1 MKHLL
6 KLTLLVNMVMAA
18 QENDVNASNADI
30 EEVVVK
36 GSVLYTDQVNALK
49 TPVPVLEV
57 PQSVSIVTDED
68 IRKQGF
74 REISDIVRY
83 IPGVNTSQGEGHRD
97 AVVFRGVRSTA
108 DFYMDGVRDDVQ
120 YYRSLY
126 NLEQVE
132 VLRGPN
138 ALLFGRGGTGGIINR
153 VTKKAVIGEEF
164 GSVDVGT
171 DTFGSLDLA
180 YDYNVSSTDDSA
192 FRINIHTDSLAN
204 HRDFYD
210 GERVGINPTMKFVM
224 SDDTTLD
231 LSYEYIDHERFI
243 DRGVPTINGAP
254 DESLID
260 IVFGTPEIN
269 TTTVEAIIFRGTL
282 SHVFSDTR
290 KGNLTVHKSSF
301 EKMYQNL
308 YASGYDGTLVTMDG
322 YRDPTERDK
331 LIISGNLVN
340 EINVG
345 SVKHTILVGAEL
357 IDTENNN
364 LRYDTFW
371 STTSDD
377 NEVFDISRPMDFAVN
392 ADGIATSV
400 DFTTSLKSKT
410 SSDIKVTSLY
420 IQDQIDLTD
429 NIKLMIGGRH
439 DSFDITVADIKNMS
453 SESRKDTEFS
463 PRAGLVFKPSEEMS
477 LYWSFS
483 QSFLPRSGEQYKA
496 LSATSARLD
505 PDVFESNEVGLKYD
519 ISPRLN
525 LTLSYFNSEQT
536 RAERDN
542 DTGENSEVRGL
553 TVDGLEVQLKGQL
566 TDRLDVMVGYSSLDG
581 ETSSGGEPREIPDH
595 TFSLYAKYQVND
607 KYGWAFGMTR
617 QGESKIKDNNPGL
630 VLPEY
635 TRLDLGAYYKLSNGL
650 ELQVNVENLNDELY
664 FPHSHSTHQVSVGE
678 PFNARV
684 SVRKQF

>member
-1 MKHLL
+1 M
-6 KLTLLVNMVMAA
+6 
-18 QENDVNASNADI
+18 
-30 EEVVVK
+30 
-36 GSVLYTDQVNALK
+36 
-49 TPVPVLEV
+49 
-57 PQSVSIVTDED
+57 
-68 IRKQGF
+68 
-74 REISDIVRY
+74 
-83 IPGVNTSQGEGHRD
+83 
-97 AVVFRGVRSTA
+97 
-108 DFYMDGVRDDVQ
+108 
-120 YYRSLY
+120 
-126 NLEQVE
+126 
-132 VLRGPN
+132 
-138 ALLFGRGGTGGIINR
+138 
-153 VTKKAVIGEEF
+153 
-164 GSVDVGT
+164 
-171 DTFGSLDLA
+171 
-180 YDYNVSSTDDSA
+180 
-192 FRINIHTDSLAN
+192 
-204 HRDFYD
+204 
-210 GERVGINPTMKFVM
+210 GINPTMKFVM

-453 SESRKDTEFS
+453 TESRKDTEFS
-463 PRAGLVFKPSEEMS
+463 PRAGLVFKPNEEMS